1 MLILILYHL
10 NEFRDVALL
19 LLIHL
24 RAEYH
29 SYSKNRNH
37 NGGIGTDEKAS
48 RETFGEHEMR
58 QTMHV
63 NLIYDPWNKDKET
76 YKDIVIKSSL
86 IGLLHA
92 DKLTNKLFYTL
103 LRQIYLPYPIS

>member
-19 LLIHL
+19 LVKHL
-24 RAEYH
+24 LTEY
-29 SYSKNRNH
+29 YSDGHNREEDDC
-37 NGGIGTDEKAS
+37 ICADEKGC